1 MVNQA
6 AWTLV
11 AFLLVATS
19 VRAGDFES
27 EDFALRFSAAFSR
40 LSTYSDVAGQGGA
53 SVASLRS
60 TSINPASLSWRPL
73 RDARGQPLRFA
84 LSGQLTMLTFHR
96 GTDLW
101 GVTESLNIYPSE
113 NFALKLSITQLRG
126 NEAPIRGG
134 SIFEFD
140 GNSYRLDLSRRFD
153 GPERTSSI
161 GLQLN
166 YAQTETNLNLPA
178 GDYLVP
184 TPAGPVSLPFR
195 RQVLRDADRE
205 LYGVRLGGQM
215 SLIGPD
221 RAVQNSGDGKT
232 ATPASAAVARP
243 DRLLAGLIVDYI
255 YQPTK
260 AGSYPAMPEG
270 VRGAARADFKR
281 IDYHQMLARAGLAWR
296 YLDEPWGPEG
306 RRRTGYLRC
315 DYQWGWQAGRESE
328 LQVHRLYAGGNYP
341 IAPFL
346 HLQAGTTLDERRNVS
361 WSAGL
366 SFLMPTFALE
376 ASYQH
381 DLLPEIGHEFGH
393 ADAVVISGGFAF

>member
-1 MVNQA
+1 MMNQA
-6 AWTLV
+6 ARTLV
-11 AFLLVATS
+11 ACLLVATS
-19 VRAGDFES
+19 VRAGDFEG

-84 LSGQLTMLTFHR
+84 LSGQLTTLAFHR
-96 GTDLW
+96 GADLW

-126 NEAPIRGG
+126 NEAPLRGG

-153 GPERTSSI
+153 GLERASSL

-166 YAQTETNLNLPA
+166 YAQTETNLSLPA

-195 RQVLRDADRE
+195 RQVVRDADRE
-205 LYGVRLGGQM
+205 LYGVRLGWQM
-215 SLIGPD
+215 SLIGPE
-221 RAVQNSGDGKT
+221 RAAQISGGGKA
-232 ATPASAAVARP
+232 ATPVSAAVARP
-243 DRLLAGLIVDYI
+243 DRLLAGVIVDYI

-260 AGSYPAMPEG
+260 AGSYPALPEG
-270 VRGAARADFKR
+270 VRGATGAGFQR
-281 IDYHQMLARAGLAWR
+281 IDYHQMLTRAGLAWR
-296 YLDEPWGPEG
+296 YLDEPWGTEG
-306 RRRTGYLRC
+306 RFRTGYLRL
-315 DYQWGWQAGRESE
+315 DYQWAWQASRESE
-328 LQVHRLYAGGNYP
+328 LQAHRIYAGGNYP
-341 IAPFL
+341 LAPFL
-346 HLQAGTTLDERRNVS
+346 HLHAGATVDERRNFS
-361 WSAGL
+361 WSTGL
-366 SFLMPTFALE
+366 SVLLPTVAIE
-376 ASYQH
+376 VAYQH
-381 DLLPEIGHEFGH
+381 DLLPEIDHEFGH
-393 ADAVVISGGFAF
+393 AETLVFSAGFAF